1 MSTPAS
7 VVSIQGL
14 TKSFRTG
21 VTALQDIDLD
31 IAPGEFISLIGPSGC
46 GKSTL
51 LRIIGDLVEPTSGS
65 LSVNGKTAHQAR
77 VDHDYGIVFQD
88 AVLYDWRT
96 VQRNVALPLEL
107 LGWDRARR
115 KERVREMLELVELTG
130 FESSRPWQ
138 LSGGMQQRVSIA
150 RALSFDPSL
159 LLMDE
164 PFGALDEMTRERMN
178 MELLRIWEKAGST
191 VVFVHALDPRG
202 GVPLDAR
209 RRDVRAAGP
218 DRRDDRRRPG
228 AAADRRDTRGREVLR
243 ARHRGARGA
252 RRRPRRHR
260 RPLRR
265 GGGALLSSTVVEPI
279 PSGFTREIGTRL
291 RDWVPAIAVFLVG
304 IGLWQGLTT
313 LFDVQTFLLPKPS
326 DIAQAFW
333 DDKGTLWDYGLYTFK
348 EALGGFALGSGL
360 GILFALFLARFR
372 TVGLALI
379 PFAVA
384 ANAVPIIAFA
394 PITNNW
400 FGLLNP
406 FSKMAIAAVLC
417 FFPVMVNTLRGLT
430 SVNPRAIE
438 LMRSYAAGNVE
449 VFRQVRIPTSLPF
462 MFTGLKVAAVLS
474 MIGAIVGE
482 YFGGPTNALG
492 VSILNDTQL
501 FNFPRAWAGIALAS
515 AFGIAFYAAVAFVE
529 RLTTSW
535 HPSRRGFRGE

>member
-1 MSTPAS
+1 M
-7 VVSIQGL
+7 
-14 TKSFRTG
+14 
-21 VTALQDIDLD
+21 
-31 IAPGEFISLIGPSGC
+31 
-46 GKSTL
+46 
-51 LRIIGDLVEPTSGS
+51 
-65 LSVNGKTAHQAR
+65 
-77 VDHDYGIVFQD
+77 
-88 AVLYDWRT
+88 LYDWRT

-150 RALSFDPSL
+150 RALSFDPAL

-164 PFGALDEMTRERMN
+164 PFGALDEMTRERLN
-178 MELLRIWEKAGST
+178 MELLRIWEKSGST
-191 VVFVHALDPRG
+191 VVFVTHSIPEAVFLSTR
-202 GVPLDAR
+202 VVVMSA
-209 RRDVRAAGP
+209 
-218 DRRDDRRRPG
+218 RPG
-228 AAADRRDTRGREVLR
+228 RIAATIDVDLPQPRTGGDARGREILR

-252 RRRPRRHR
+252 RGRPRRR
-260 RPLRR
+260 SGRPLRG

-279 PSGFTREIGTRL
+279 PSGFSREIGTRL

-438 LMRSYAAGNVE
+438 LMRSYAAGNVS
-449 VFRQVRIPTSLPF
+449 VFRRGADPD
-462 MFTGLKVAAVLS
+462 VAALHVHGAQGRGRALDDRRDRRRVLRRPDERARREHPERHAAVQLPARL
-474 MIGAIVGE
+474 GGHRAGE
-482 YFGGPTNALG
+482 RLRDRVLRRGR
-492 VSILNDTQL
+492 VR
-501 FNFPRAWAGIALAS
+501 RAADDELAS
-515 AFGIAFYAAVAFVE
+515 
-529 RLTTSW
+529 LTTRL
-535 HPSRRGFRGE
+535 SRRVTEVENANHAADGVARNPRRAI